1 MSLSKL
7 ALSLILLCTTFA
19 AADDPAALQV
29 TADPSTVSIF
39 AAQQPILH
47 YQRSVNPNKVYL
59 RELFT
64 PSGANILRD
73 SPFDHVHHH
82 SLMYAIA
89 ADGIDFWSQHDTCGR
104 QQPVRLGEV
113 KITSGDGLS
122 QAGFTQ
128 QIDWIAPDGDK
139 KLAERR
145 TIEVVQLGDV
155 DVSLVT
161 WRSHLQT
168 PAGKQ
173 EVALSGSHYFG
184 LGMRFVQSMD
194 RVGRHFNAEGKDGPV
209 VRGDEQVTPTKWS
222 AYTAPLDGK
231 PVTVAMFDHPNNAR
245 AAHFFTMLNPFSYV
259 SATLNLWKEPMTLQ
273 SDTPLSLCY
282 GVAVWDGEIEAAEIE
297 KIYQRWSEIAS
308 ADAK

>member
-1 MSLSKL
+1 MPLNKL

-19 AADDPAALQV
+19 MADDPAALKV
-29 TADPSTVSIF
+29 TTNASTVSIL
-39 AAQQPILH
+39 AAERPILH
-47 YQRSVNPNKVYL
+47 YQRSMNPSKVYL

-64 PSGANILRD
+64 PSGTNILRD

-89 ADGIDFWSQHDTCGR
+89 ADGVDFWTQGDTCGR
-104 QQPVRLGEV
+104 QQPLSLGEV
-113 KITSGDGLS
+113 KITAGDGLS

-145 TIEVVQLGDV
+145 SIEVVQLEDT

-168 PAGKQ
+168 AAGKQ

-194 RVGRHFNAEGKDGPV
+194 RVGRHFNADAADGPV

-231 PVTVAMFDHPNNAR
+231 TVTVAMFDHPDNAR
-245 AAHFFTMLNPFSYV
+245 KAHFFTMLNPFSYV
-259 SATLNLWKEPMTLQ
+259 SATLNLSKEPMTLKAG
-273 SDTPLSLCY
+273 TPLNLCY
-282 GVAVWDGEIEAAEIE
+282 GVAVWDGQIEAAQIE
-297 KIYQRWSEIAS
+297 KLYQRWSEIAS
-308 ADAK
+308 AAK